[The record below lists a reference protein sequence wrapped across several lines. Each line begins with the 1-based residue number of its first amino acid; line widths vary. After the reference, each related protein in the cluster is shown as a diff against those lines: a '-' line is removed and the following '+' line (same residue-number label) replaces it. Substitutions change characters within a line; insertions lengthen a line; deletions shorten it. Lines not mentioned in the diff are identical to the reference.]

1 MQSKVIVELGFNWN
15 IGKVNLN
22 ELVYRVDEKL
32 PEWVCQI
39 LVALVEHYQQ
49 QVVER
54 LTRPHRSHERAGLG
68 RHRLKGHADRG
79 CRGRCM
85 VRRGF
90 RGQPRCVESKYGRLS
105 FRLQEVECLRCG
117 ARFCPLLEALDLEP
131 YQRADEVLEKE
142 VIAAVMDT
150 NYRRLIEGHALDV
163 SLGGVHNFVA
173 GSDVDELLEQ
183 PLALDDYR
191 AVMADGTGIKKA
203 GGKAGELRVIV
214 GVTAAGRLVPIGSW
228 VDCEWKQIEQHV
240 RQRLR
245 GDPRQPPLLLY
256 DGEPGL
262 EAFLAGAVRGA
273 QRCLWHGPRGLYH
286 ALWEDGQG
294 KKASRPLEERLA
306 QMIAVEIPA
315 GDYDR
320 LSPEAI
326 AQVRERYLAGK
337 KELNELIETLDRQG
351 CGHAVAYLKNLVRG
365 LYHQVEWWL
374 ATGIVAPKT
383 TSRLERVF
391 RELGRRLKRI
401 AWGWSDV
408 VATKLSKMI
417 LIKQYDP
424 ERWKQYWLKK
434 MKIEGHFTIWLQ
446 SVAIA

>member
-1 MQSKVIVELGFNWN
+1 
-15 IGKVNLN
+15 
-22 ELVYRVDEKL
+22 
-32 PEWVCQI
+32 
-39 LVALVEHYQQ
+39 
-49 QVVER
+49 
-54 LTRPHRSHERAGLG
+54 
-68 RHRLKGHADRG
+68 
-79 CRGRCM
+79 M